1 MRTLIVDNDTETRKA
16 LRAMLM
22 GLGECEEA
30 LDRDSALTLFDKSYA
45 DGTPYD
51 LVTVEIDMADMG
63 GAAILR
69 QFRTIESKY
78 RDASNHETC
87 LLVITALSARQ
98 LEIDCLM
105 QGGND
110 FICKPLET
118 KYFLE
123 TLARLELTVK
133 AKAPEP
139 DAPPVISTRKI
150 LDTISRKLN
159 KGQLKLPPAPKVA
172 MKVRQLVTCNASI
185 DEVIDL
191 LKQDLSIA
199 TKLIS
204 ISNSAFYRGVEK
216 STSLGQAVRRLGIDR
231 SMEVVM
237 SICCSSYFATNHPA
251 YKKLVEKLWWHSL
264 ACAHATEM
272 VDIDRKKEKNE
283 DLFSLGLLHD
293 IGKLVL
299 IQVAGD
305 LDPARHSKMEIP
317 LDDLEATMN
326 GHHRRFGARV
336 LKKWGYFEA
345 FTYLVRHCGTRDPS
359 QAGRAAQVLHCANL
373 LAKAAGFG
381 IGVEDAAEL
390 AQALEQQGL
399 TDQRQAELKAEIV
412 DRMDQLRYL
421 FG

>member
-1 MRTLIVDNDTETRKA
+1 MRTLIVDDDAEIRKA
-16 LRAMLM
+16 LKAMLI
-22 GLGECEEA
+22 GIGKCEEA

-51 LVTVEIDMADMG
+51 LVTVEIGMADMD

-69 QFRTIESKY
+69 QFRSIESKY
-78 RDASNHETC
+78 RNTSNDETC
-87 LLVITALSARQ
+87 LMVITALSARQ
-98 LEIDCLM
+98 LEIDCLI

-110 FICKPLET
+110 FICKPFET
-118 KYFLE
+118 KHFLE
-123 TLARLELTVK
+123 RLARLELTGK

-139 DAPPVISTRKI
+139 DIPAVISTREI

-172 MKVRQLVTCNASI
+172 MKVRQMVTCNASI

-191 LKQDLSIA
+191 LKQDLSIS

-216 STSLGQAVRRLGIDR
+216 SASLGQAVRRLGIDR
-231 SMEVVM
+231 SIEVVM
-237 SICCSSYFATNHPA
+237 SICCSSYFTTNHPA
-251 YKKLVEKLWWHSL
+251 YKKLVEELWWHCL

-272 VDIDRKKEKNE
+272 VDIDGKKEKDE

-305 LDPARHSKMEIP
+305 LDPARHSKMAIP
-317 LDDLEATMN
+317 LSGLEEMMN
-326 GHHRRFGARV
+326 THHRRFGARV
-336 LKKWGYFEA
+336 LKKWGYSEELIH
-345 FTYLVRHCGTRDPS
+345 LVRRCGTQDLS
-359 QAGRAAQVLHCANL
+359 KAERAAQVLHRANL

-381 IGVEDAAEL
+381 IGVEDAAEI

-412 DRMDQLRYL
+412 DRIDQLRHL

>member
-1 MRTLIVDNDTETRKA
+1 
-16 LRAMLM
+16 
-22 GLGECEEA
+22 
-30 LDRDSALTLFDKSYA
+30 
-45 DGTPYD
+45 
-51 LVTVEIDMADMG
+51 
-63 GAAILR
+63 
-69 QFRTIESKY
+69 
-78 RDASNHETC
+78 
-87 LLVITALSARQ
+87 
-98 LEIDCLM
+98 
-105 QGGND
+105 
-110 FICKPLET
+110 
-118 KYFLE
+118 
-123 TLARLELTVK
+123 
-133 AKAPEP
+133 
-139 DAPPVISTRKI
+139 
-150 LDTISRKLN
+150 
-159 KGQLKLPPAPKVA
+159 

-231 SMEVVM
+231 SLEVVM
-237 SICCSSYFATNHPA
+237 SICCSSYFVTNHPA

-317 LDDLEATMN
+317 LDDLEATMKAHN
-326 GHHRRFGARV
+326 RRFGVRV
-336 LKKWGYFEA
+336 LKKWGYSEA
-345 FTYLVRHCGTRDPS
+345 FTHLVRHCGTQHLS
-359 QAGRAAQVLHCANL
+359 QTVRTAQVLHCANL

-399 TDQRQAELKAEIV
+399 ADQRQAELKAEIV